1 MSFKVGITGGIGAG
15 KSLICKLF
23 SLLGIPIYYADD
35 RAKSLLES
43 DKLLKEEIKKAFGET
58 IFTNEGNLDRKA
70 LASIVFKD
78 FVKLDILNKLVHPVV
93 ARDYEA
99 WEKQNSES
107 FYTIREAAI
116 MFESNT
122 YKDLDKIILVD
133 APLELRIERIQI
145 RDNRPI
151 DEIKAIVE
159 RQWTSEQK
167 QKLSHYIINNDDK
180 NMVIPQVLHIHN
192 KIITQI
198 NA

>member
-1 MSFKVGITGGIGAG
+1 MSYKVGITGGIGAG

-23 SLLGIPIYYADD
+23 SLLGTPIYYADD

-43 DKLLKEEIKKAFGET
+43 DKLLIEEIKKFFGDAMYSKQG
-58 IFTNEGNLDRKA
+58 ILDRKS

-78 FVKLDILNKLVHPVV
+78 YAQLDILNKLVHPAV
-93 ARDYEA
+93 ARDYES
-99 WEKQNSES
+99 WEKQNSDS
-107 FYTIREAAI
+107 LYTLREAAI
-116 MFESNT
+116 MFESDS

-133 APLELRIERIQI
+133 APIELRIERIRK

-167 QKLSHYIINNDDK
+167 QKLSHFIINNDEES
-180 NMVIPQVLHIHN
+180 MVIPQVLDIHN
-192 KIITQI
+192 KIIAHI
-198 NA
+198 NE

>member
-43 DKLLKEEIKKAFGET
+43 DKLLIEEIKKSFGDEMYT
-58 IFTNEGNLDRKA
+58 KEGKLDRKA

-78 FVKLDILNKLVHPVV
+78 FVKLDILNKLVHPAV
-93 ARDYEA
+93 ARDYET

-107 FYTIREAAI
+107 LYTLREAAI
-116 MFESNT
+116 MFESNA

-133 APLELRIERIQI
+133 APVELRIERIKK
-145 RDNRPI
+145 RDNRSI

-167 QKLSHYIINNDDK
+167 QKLSHFIINNDEE
-180 NMVIPQVLHIHN
+180 NMVIPQVLDTHH
-192 KIITQI
+192 KIIAHI

>member
-23 SLLGIPIYYADD
+23 SLLGIPIYYADN

-43 DKLLKEEIKKAFGET
+43 DKLLVDEIKNTFGDAIYT
-58 IFTNEGNLDRKA
+58 KEGNLDRKA

-78 FVKLDILNKLVHPVV
+78 FAQLDILNKLVHPAV
-93 ARDYEA
+93 ARDYDA

-107 FYTIREAAI
+107 LYTIREAAI

-133 APLELRIERIQI
+133 APIELRIERIQK

-167 QKLSHYIINNDDK
+167 QRRSHFIIINDGK
-180 NMVIPQVLHIHN
+180 NMVIPQVLDIHN
-192 KIITQI
+192 KIIAHI

>member
-1 MSFKVGITGGIGAG
+1 MSYKVGITGGIGAG

-43 DKLLKEEIKKAFGET
+43 DKLLIKEIKKYFGDAMYSK
-58 IFTNEGNLDRKA
+58 EGILDRKS

-78 FVKLDILNKLVHPVV
+78 YTQLDILNKLVHPAVV
-93 ARDYEA
+93 RDYES
-99 WEKQNSES
+99 WEKQNSDS
-107 FYTIREAAI
+107 LYTLREAAI

-133 APLELRIERIQI
+133 APIELRIERIQK

-167 QKLSHYIINNDDK
+167 LKLSHFIINNDEE
-180 NMVIPQVLHIHN
+180 NMVIPQVLDIHN
-192 KIITQI
+192 KIIAHI